1 MLVKLGI
8 AGTEDEAED
17 AWDDERDEAVAAVSG
32 IRVLM

>member
-1 MLVKLGI
+1 MLVNLGM

-17 AWDDERDEAVAAVSG
+17 AWDDERDEVVDAVSG